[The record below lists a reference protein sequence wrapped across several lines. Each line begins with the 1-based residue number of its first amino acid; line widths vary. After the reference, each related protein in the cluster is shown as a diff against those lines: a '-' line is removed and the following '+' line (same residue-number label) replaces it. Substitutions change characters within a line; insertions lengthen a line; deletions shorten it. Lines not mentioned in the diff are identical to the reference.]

1 MRTGPSLTE
10 LNNRMILFEYE
21 RALRKGNGA
30 LADRIVMVNPQIPSL
45 RFAIGS
51 MRARIDTERSG

>member
-10 LNNRMILFEYE
+10 LNNDMILFEYE

-30 LADRIVMVNPQIPSL
+30 LADRIHEANPQIEPIQ
-45 RFAIGS
+45 FAAVCLEVGM
-51 MRARIDTERSG
+51 MR